1 MRETHMYEH
10 TMMHEVKHLRRNED
24 PNQLKYLKN

>member
-10 TMMHEVKHLRRNED
+10 TMMYELRNLRRNED
-24 PNQLKYLKN
+24 PNYFKYLKN